1 MKGKRRFA
9 AGAALSAILLL
20 LAAMPALA
28 ALETVSAYAYGIQV
42 RYQEGATDFNQGPT
56 PVAGPIPATGGA
68 DQGHGFNEG
77 YNQVGPAKLYALG
90 LDVSVQG
97 FTSAANNGG
106 PGLVVA
112 AANISS
118 VIAGGQS
125 AMPLNGTVTADRV
138 LARCSIDEQNF
149 PNGAIRGETYVWNVT
164 IAGQSYA
171 DVWPSGPFC
180 LVVGADGCGV
190 PPPNTVIPVNTDLF
204 VGTVTLNEQTYD
216 ATTNTLTVN
225 GIHMRGAGGTA
236 GTGDIII
243 SHVEC
248 DGLPA
253 GPAPVIPESPLAI
266 LIPLVGLAAIG
277 GAWYLRRN
285 PITRARH

>member
-28 ALETVSAYAYGIQV
+28 ALETVSAYGYGIQV
-42 RYQEGATDFNQGPT
+42 RYHEGATDFNQGPT
-56 PVAGPIPATGGA
+56 PVAGPIPATGGSA
-68 DQGHGFNEG
+68 QGHGFNEG
-77 YNQVGPAKLYALG
+77 YNQFGPAKLYALG
-90 LDVSVQG
+90 LDVSVHG
-97 FTSAANNGG
+97 DT
-106 PGLVVA
+106 A
-112 AANISS
+112 AANFGFGFVTAGANINS

-125 AMPLNGTVTADRV
+125 LMPLNGTVTADRV

-149 PNGAIRGETYVWNVT
+149 GSGATRGETYVWNVT

-171 DVWPSGPFC
+171 DAWPSGPFC
-180 LVVGADGCGV
+180 LVSGSPGCGL
-190 PPPNTVIPVNTDLF
+190 PPPNTVIPVNSDLF

-216 ATTNTLTVN
+216 ATTNTLTVD
-225 GIHMRGAGGTA
+225 GIHMRGTGGTA

-253 GPAPVIPESPLAI
+253 GPAPVIPESPFAI